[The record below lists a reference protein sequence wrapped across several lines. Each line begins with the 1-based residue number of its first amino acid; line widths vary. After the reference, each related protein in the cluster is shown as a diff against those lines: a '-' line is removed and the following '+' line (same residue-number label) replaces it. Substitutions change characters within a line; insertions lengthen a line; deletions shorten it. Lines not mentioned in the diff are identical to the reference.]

1 MDNFIERYF
10 ETIEMKLEEFN
21 KKITMLQDLAI
32 NTKIKLDLLAKNIV
46 EKDYLSNLTEIA
58 DKDIRLFLEHRPNDC
73 HILDRCTVMIEKSTL
88 KILRTFLD
96 KGAEAADE
104 LIDSYIKFSTKPKVI
119 SACPDIKCL
128 DQALNLFKNLK
139 KLISSLKKIESRKF
153 EELYKEG
160 DFLDKL
166 ERFEGESYLISPLSN
181 EKRIKILKILSRG
194 SLYYNQLEDNIG
206 IKGGPFHFHLKK
218 LLDAYFIEQIE
229 EKGPYSI
236 TDKGIRALK
245 FLFDLKED
253 LSVMQ

>member
-1 MDNFIERYF
+1 MDNSIERYF
-10 ETIEMKLEEFN
+10 KAIEIKLEEFN
-21 KKITMLQDLAI
+21 KKITILQDLAI

-46 EKDYLSNLTEIA
+46 EKDYLSDLTQIA
-58 DKDIRLFLEHRPNDC
+58 DKDIGLFLEHRPNDC
-73 HILDRCTVMIEKSTL
+73 HILDRCTVMVEKATL
-88 KILRTFLD
+88 KVLSTFLN

-104 LIDSYIKFSTKPKVI
+104 LIDSYIKFSTKPKVVSI
-119 SACPDIKCL
+119 CPDNRCL

-139 KLISSLKKIESRKF
+139 KLISSLKKIKSRKI

-166 ERFEGESYLISPLSN
+166 EKSEGESYLVSPLSN

-229 EKGPYSI
+229 EKGLYSI
-236 TDKGIRALK
+236 TDKGNRALK

-253 LSVMQ
+253 LYIME